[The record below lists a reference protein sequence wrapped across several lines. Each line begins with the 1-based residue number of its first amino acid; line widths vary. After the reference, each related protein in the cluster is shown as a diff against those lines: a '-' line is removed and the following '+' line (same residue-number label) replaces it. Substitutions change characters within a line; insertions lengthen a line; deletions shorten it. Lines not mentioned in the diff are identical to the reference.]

1 MANARCGDV
10 CPGCQGGAETEG
22 GGEDETEGGDETDT
36 HTVQETSATGGLPP
50 ICLILRLI
58 LPLIIRFIIFSSS
71 HHPSHPLTLPLILL
85 PSQHLYDTT
94 IIWPIVSSLLGVI
107 FVEDFLVYIAMSFSV
122 VCVWAATCSVTVTI
136 SLQGSVAAA
145 DADVRS

>member
-1 MANARCGDV
+1 MRLRVGMRL
-10 CPGCQGGAETEG
+10 
-22 GGEDETEGGDETDT
+22 T
-36 HTVQETSATGGLPP
+36 HTLFKKRQRLAGCPP
-50 ICLILRLI
+50 SVSSSVSSSPSSSVSSSSR
-58 LPLIIRFIIFSSS
+58 PLIISSR
-71 HHPSHPLTLPLILL
+71 PLTLPLILL

>member
-1 MANARCGDV
+1 MRL
-10 CPGCQGGAETEG
+10 
-22 GGEDETEGGDETDT
+22 T
-36 HTVQETSATGGLPP
+36 HTLFKKRQRLAGCPP
-50 ICLILRLI
+50 SVSSSVSPP
-58 LPLIIRFIIFSSS
+58 PLIIRFIIFSSS